1 VEEMRD
7 WVDAIRPLMK
17 AGMSDLDVGE
27 EDWSGLI
34 AGSTVSD
41 FADVAMPCHSLSRV
55 LRKSPA
61 VIAEDVLAGL
71 GSSTAGICTVSS
83 VNGFLNFTA
92 DSEWLSMRMEEAA
105 ADERLRVAVEDSRII
120 VIDYS
125 SPNVAKHMHVGHLR
139 STVIGDALNRMLT
152 YKGHTVVPENHV
164 GDWGTPFGML
174 IEHLIDIGVETPS
187 DEIDLGSF
195 YSDARSKFDS
205 DAAFA
210 DRSRKRVVRMQA
222 SEPET
227 IAHWQMLVNRSLLH
241 FNDVYQMMEVLL
253 TDDDLAG
260 ESKYEAALPDVV
272 DMLAAAGLLE
282 ESVGAK
288 VVYPEG
294 WKNREGEPLPLIIQK
309 ADGGYNYA
317 TSDLAC
323 IIDRIQ
329 NVGSRD
335 FLYVVGAEQAQHFA
349 MVFEVARS
357 AGFMDESVNA
367 IHVPFGLVLGTD
379 GKKLASRT
387 GGAVQLKDLLV
398 EAVERAD
405 SLIAEKNPELPADE
419 RAEVAHMLGIGSVKY
434 ADLST
439 DRTNNYTFD
448 WEKML
453 SFEGNTAPYLQ
464 YAHARICSIFSKAK
478 IERDSIQNT
487 SISLDDEREATLAR
501 AIIAFPQALDLAC
514 ATHSPHKLATQL
526 HATAQAF
533 ASFYESCPVLASE
546 GATRESRLAL
556 CDLTAR
562 TLETGLSLLGISVP
576 QRM

>member
-1 VEEMRD
+1 MRD
-7 WVDAIRPLMK
+7 LVEAIRPLLK
-17 AGMSDLDVGE
+17 AVMSDLDVGE
-27 EDWSGLI
+27 EDWSGLL

-41 FADVAMPCHSLSRV
+41 FADVAMPCHSLARV
-55 LRKSPA
+55 LRQSPA
-61 VIAEDVLAGL
+61 AIAEDVLAGL

-92 DSEWLSMRMEEAA
+92 DNEWLSMRMEEAS

-174 IEHLIDIGVETPS
+174 IEHLIDIGVETPP

-210 DRSRKRVVRMQA
+210 NRSRKRVVRMQA
-222 SEPET
+222 SESET

-241 FNDVYQMMEVLL
+241 FNDVYQMMGVLL

-282 ESVGAK
+282 ESEGAK

-294 WKNREGEPLPLIIQK
+294 WINREGEPLPLIIQK

-434 ADLST
+434 ADIST
-439 DRTNNYTFD
+439 DRANNYTFD

-464 YAHARICSIFSKAK
+464 YAHARICSIFSKAEL
-478 IERDSIQNT
+478 ERDSFRNA

-526 HATAQAF
+526 HAIAQAF
-533 ASFYESCPVLASE
+533 ASFYESCPVIASE
-546 GATRESRLAL
+546 GLTRESRLAL

>member
-1 VEEMRD
+1 MRD
-7 WVDAIRPLMK
+7 LVEAIRPLLK
-17 AGMSDLDVGE
+17 AVMSDLEVGE
-27 EDWSGLI
+27 EDWSGLL

-61 VIAEDVLAGL
+61 VIAEDMLAGL

-174 IEHLIDIGVETPS
+174 IEHLIDIGVETPP

-241 FNDVYQMMEVLL
+241 FNDVYQMMGVLL

-282 ESVGAK
+282 ESEGAK

-294 WKNREGEPLPLIIQK
+294 WINREGEPLPLIIQK

-464 YAHARICSIFSKAK
+464 YAHARICSIFSKAE
-478 IERDSIQNT
+478 IERDSIQNA

-526 HATAQAF
+526 HAIAQAF

-546 GATRESRLAL
+546 GSTRESRLAL

>member
-1 VEEMRD
+1 MRD
-7 WVDAIRPLMK
+7 LVEAIRPLLK
-17 AGMSDLDVGE
+17 AVMSDLDVGE
-27 EDWSGLI
+27 EDWSGLL

-41 FADVAMPCHSLSRV
+41 FADVAMPCHSLARV
-55 LRKSPA
+55 LRQSPA
-61 VIAEDVLAGL
+61 AIAEDVLAGL
-71 GSSTAGICTVSS
+71 GSSTAGICTISS

-92 DSEWLSMRMEEAA
+92 DNEWLSMRMEEAS

-139 STVIGDALNRMLT
+139 STVIGDALNRMFT

-174 IEHLIDIGVETPS
+174 IEHLIDIGVETPP

-227 IAHWQMLVNRSLLH
+227 IAHWQMLVNRSLVH
-241 FNDVYQMMEVLL
+241 FNDVYQMMGVLL

-282 ESVGAK
+282 ESEGAK

-294 WKNREGEPLPLIIQK
+294 WINREGEPLPLIIQK

-439 DRTNNYTFD
+439 DRANNYTFD

-464 YAHARICSIFSKAK
+464 YAHARICSIFSKAE
-478 IERDSIQNT
+478 IERDSFRNA

-514 ATHSPHKLATQL
+514 LTHSPHKLATQL
-526 HATAQAF
+526 HAIAQAF

-546 GATRESRLAL
+546 GLTRESRLAL

>member
-1 VEEMRD
+1 MRD
-7 WVDAIRPLMK
+7 LVEAIRPLLK
-17 AGMSDLDVGE
+17 AVMSDLDVGE
-27 EDWSGLI
+27 EDWSGLL

-41 FADVAMPCHSLSRV
+41 FADVAMPCHSLARV
-55 LRKSPA
+55 LRQSPA
-61 VIAEDVLAGL
+61 AIAEDVLAGL

-92 DSEWLSMRMEEAA
+92 DNEWLSMRMEEAS
-105 ADERLRVAVEDSRII
+105 ADERLRVAIEHSRII

-139 STVIGDALNRMLT
+139 STVIGDALNRMFT

-174 IEHLIDIGVETPS
+174 IEHLIDIGVETPP
-187 DEIDLGSF
+187 DDIDLGSF

-205 DAAFA
+205 DASFA

-241 FNDVYQMMEVLL
+241 FNDVYQMMGVLL

-282 ESVGAK
+282 ESEGAK

-294 WKNREGEPLPLIIQK
+294 WINREGEPLPLIIQK

-439 DRTNNYTFD
+439 DRANNYTFD

-464 YAHARICSIFSKAK
+464 YAHARICSIFSKAE
-478 IERDSIQNT
+478 IERDSFRNA

-514 ATHSPHKLATQL
+514 LTHSPHKLATQL
-526 HATAQAF
+526 HAIAQAF

-546 GATRESRLAL
+546 GLTRESRLAL

>member
-1 VEEMRD
+1 MRD
-7 WVDAIRPLMK
+7 LVEAIRPLLK
-17 AGMSDLDVGE
+17 AVMSDLDVSE
-27 EDWSGLI
+27 EDWSGLL

-41 FADVAMPCHSLSRV
+41 FADVAMPCHSLARV
-55 LRKSPA
+55 LRQSPA
-61 VIAEDVLAGL
+61 AIAEDVLAGL
-71 GSSTAGICTVSS
+71 GSSTAGICTISS

-92 DSEWLSMRMEEAA
+92 DNEWLSMRMEEAS

-139 STVIGDALNRMLT
+139 STVIGDALNRMFT

-174 IEHLIDIGVETPS
+174 IEHLIDIGVETPP

-205 DAAFA
+205 DASFA

-241 FNDVYQMMEVLL
+241 FNDVYQMMGVLL

-282 ESVGAK
+282 ESEGAK

-294 WKNREGEPLPLIIQK
+294 WINREGEPLPLIIQK

-439 DRTNNYTFD
+439 DRANNYTFD

-464 YAHARICSIFSKAK
+464 YAHARICSIFSKAE
-478 IERDSIQNT
+478 IERDSFRNA

-514 ATHSPHKLATQL
+514 LTHSPHKLATQL
-526 HATAQAF
+526 HAIAQAF

-546 GATRESRLAL
+546 GLTRESRLAL

>member
-1 VEEMRD
+1 MRD
-7 WVDAIRPLMK
+7 LVEAIRPLLK
-17 AGMSDLDVGE
+17 AVMSDLDVGE
-27 EDWSGLI
+27 EDWSGLL

-41 FADVAMPCHSLSRV
+41 FADVAMPCHSLARV
-55 LRKSPA
+55 LRQSPA
-61 VIAEDVLAGL
+61 AIAEDVLAGL
-71 GSSTAGICTVSS
+71 GSSAAGICTISS

-92 DSEWLSMRMEEAA
+92 DNEWLSMRMEEAS

-174 IEHLIDIGVETPS
+174 IEHLIDIGVETPP

-205 DAAFA
+205 DASFA

-241 FNDVYQMMEVLL
+241 FNDVYQMMGVLL

-282 ESVGAK
+282 ESEGAK

-294 WKNREGEPLPLIIQK
+294 WINREGEPLPLIIQK

-419 RAEVAHMLGIGSVKY
+419 RAKVAHMLGIGSVKY
-434 ADLST
+434 ADIST
-439 DRTNNYTFD
+439 DRANNYTFD

-464 YAHARICSIFSKAK
+464 YAHARICSIFSKAEL
-478 IERDSIQNT
+478 ERDSFRKA

-526 HATAQAF
+526 HAIAQAF
-533 ASFYESCPVLASE
+533 ASFYESCPVIASE
-546 GATRESRLAL
+546 GLTRESRLAL

>member
-1 VEEMRD
+1 MRD
-7 WVDAIRPLMK
+7 LVEAIRPLLK
-17 AGMSDLDVGE
+17 AVMSDLDVGE
-27 EDWSGLI
+27 EDWSGLL

-61 VIAEDVLAGL
+61 VIAEDMLAGL

-174 IEHLIDIGVETPS
+174 IEHLIDIGVETPP

-282 ESVGAK
+282 ESEGAK

-294 WKNREGEPLPLIIQK
+294 WINREGEPLPLIIQK

-464 YAHARICSIFSKAK
+464 YAHARICSIFSKAE
-478 IERDSIQNT
+478 IERDSIQNA

-526 HATAQAF
+526 HAIAQAF

-546 GATRESRLAL
+546 GSTRESRLAL

>member
-1 VEEMRD
+1 MRD
-7 WVDAIRPLMK
+7 LVDAIHPLLK
-17 AGMSDLDVGE
+17 AVMSDLDVSE
-27 EDWSGLI
+27 EDWSGLL

-41 FADVAMPCHSLSRV
+41 FADVAMPCHSLARV
-55 LRKSPA
+55 LRQSPA
-61 VIAEDVLAGL
+61 AIAEDVLAGL
-71 GSSTAGICTVSS
+71 GSSTAGICTISS

-92 DSEWLSMRMEEAA
+92 DNEWLSMRMEESS
-105 ADERLRVAVEDSRII
+105 ADERLRVAVEDSRTI
-120 VIDYS
+120 VIEYS

-174 IEHLIDIGVETPS
+174 IEHLIDIGVETPP

-210 DRSRKRVVRMQA
+210 NRSRKRVVRMQA

-241 FNDVYQMMEVLL
+241 FNDVYQMMGVLL

-282 ESVGAK
+282 ESEGAK

-294 WKNREGEPLPLIIQK
+294 WINREGEPLPLIIQK

-439 DRTNNYTFD
+439 DRANNYTFD
-448 WEKML
+448 WE
-453 SFEGNTAPYLQ
+453 
-464 YAHARICSIFSKAK
+464 
-478 IERDSIQNT
+478 
-487 SISLDDEREATLAR
+487 
-501 AIIAFPQALDLAC
+501 
-514 ATHSPHKLATQL
+514 
-526 HATAQAF
+526 
-533 ASFYESCPVLASE
+533 
-546 GATRESRLAL
+546 
-556 CDLTAR
+556 
-562 TLETGLSLLGISVP
+562 
-576 QRM
+576 

>member
-1 VEEMRD
+1 MRD
-7 WVDAIRPLMK
+7 LVDAIHPLLK
-17 AGMSDLDVGE
+17 AVMSDLDVSE
-27 EDWSGLI
+27 EDWSWLL

-41 FADVAMPCHSLSRV
+41 FADVAMPCHSLARV

-61 VIAEDVLAGL
+61 AIAEDVLAGL
-71 GSSTAGICTVSS
+71 GSSAAGICTVSS

-105 ADERLRVAVEDSRII
+105 ADERLRVSVEDSRII

-174 IEHLIDIGVETPS
+174 IEHLIDIGVETHP
-187 DEIDLGSF
+187 DEINLGSF
-195 YSDARSKFDS
+195 YSDARNKFDS
-205 DAAFA
+205 DSAFA

-227 IAHWQMLVNRSLLH
+227 IAHWQMLVDRSLLH
-241 FNDVYQMMEVLL
+241 FNDVYQMMGVLL

-260 ESKYEAALPDVV
+260 ESKYEAALPEVV

-282 ESVGAK
+282 ESEGAK

-294 WKNREGEPLPLIIQK
+294 WMNREGEPLPLIIQK

-357 AGFMDESVNA
+357 AGFMDDTVNA

-464 YAHARICSIFSKAK
+464 YAHARICSIFSKAE
-478 IERDSIQNT
+478 IERDSIRKA
-487 SISLDDEREATLAR
+487 SISLVDEREATLAR
-501 AIIAFPQALDLAC
+501 AIITFPQALDLAC

-526 HATAQAF
+526 HAIAQAF

-546 GATRESRLAL
+546 GTTRESRLAL

>member
-1 VEEMRD
+1 MRD
-7 WVDAIRPLMK
+7 LVEAIRPLLK
-17 AGMSDLDVGE
+17 AVMSDLEVGE
-27 EDWSGLI
+27 EDWSGLL

-61 VIAEDVLAGL
+61 VIAEDMLAGL

-92 DSEWLSMRMEEAA
+92 DSEWLSIRMEEAA

-174 IEHLIDIGVETPS
+174 IEHLIDIGVETPP

-210 DRSRKRVVRMQA
+210 DRARKRVVRMQA

-241 FNDVYQMMEVLL
+241 FNDVYQMMGVLL

-282 ESVGAK
+282 ESEGAK

-294 WKNREGEPLPLIIQK
+294 WINREGEPLPLIIQK

-357 AGFMDESVNA
+357 AGFMDDSVNA

-464 YAHARICSIFSKAK
+464 YAHARICSIFSKAE
-478 IERDSIQNT
+478 IERDSIQNA

-526 HATAQAF
+526 HAIAPGLRF
-533 ASFYESCPVLASE
+533 ILRILP
-546 GATRESRLAL
+546 RPRIRR
-556 CDLTAR
+556 AR
-562 TLETGLSLLGISVP
+562 PERVAWPFVI
-576 QRM
+576 